1 MSNELIDSVTTRGQE
16 DPGQVLLDM
25 EQDCLETN
33 TDQCFEMFRGPFGIA
48 KWETG
53 GGQDTTS
60 AQVDFDFNVDV
71 DVGLGVDGGD
81 IGPDDTLTQW
91 FLSANTPHVPAI
103 MQPYEPG
110 LDTLGLNTS
119 QPLSSPSPL
128 EIPSSLS
135 LPNEDPKSWFLLSYY
150 RDHIM
155 RLISPLQHHD
165 HLSSDPWNS
174 LVMPCAMATMAEL
187 TLGGNAN
194 HAPLALLNALL
205 ATSAFHLHASSSR
218 GSAASAVAR
227 EWMVSGKEYTARA
240 RGHLAACLVEHA
252 RSAGQKK
259 SKYKEILM
267 AVLSLGN
274 AFVRA
279 YFLSLTV
286 VAKCKY

>member
-1 MSNELIDSVTTRGQE
+1 MSNKLIDSVTTRGRE

-33 TDQCFEMFRGPFGIA
+33 KDQCFEMFRGPFGIA

-53 GGQDTTS
+53 VIQDTTS
-60 AQVDFDFNVDV
+60 TQVDFDLGVDV
-71 DVGLGVDGGD
+71 DAGLDVDGCD
-81 IGPDDTLTQW
+81 IEPDDTLTQW
-91 FLSANTPHVPAI
+91 LLSADTPHVPAI
-103 MQPYEPG
+103 MQPFEPV

-119 QPLSSPSPL
+119 QPFSSPSPL
-128 EIPSSLS
+128 EISSSLS

-155 RLISPLQHHD
+155 HLISPLQHHG
-165 HLSSDPWNS
+165 HTTSDPWNS

-205 ATSAFHLHASSSR
+205 ATSAFHLHASSSK

-240 RGHLAACLVEHA
+240 RGHLTACLVEHA
-252 RSAGQKK
+252 RSAGQKN

-274 AFVRA
+274 AFVRV
-279 YFLSLTV
+279 YIFSLAI
-286 VAKCKY
+286 VAECKY